1 MEDPEVVAAIVAGN
15 PDGLA
20 EAYDRYATPLYSY
33 CRALLHEPAD
43 AADAVQDTF
52 LVATA
57 KLRDLRDPA
66 RLRPWLYAVARNEC
80 FRRLRAG
87 KALSALDEAADLPA
101 TSADIG
107 ATAERAEL
115 SQLIRAAMDG
125 LNPGDRDV
133 IELSLVQELEGDDLA
148 AALGVSR
155 NHAHALLSR
164 ARSQL
169 ERSLGALIVA
179 RTGRDA
185 CASLDAM
192 LASWDGRLTVL
203 MRKRI
208 SRHIDDCEICGE
220 RKRRE
225 LSPAMF
231 AGALPVAALSL
242 KAAPA
247 VLSPGFRDQLLR
259 VLADRSPAGTAHRL
273 SVANRAAP
281 FGPNGFPKPVSPA
294 GAAPWRRV
302 RYHPQA
308 VVAGVAAAVVVA
320 GAIAAVVIAGSQHRP
335 PPSAGAAGGPAHG
348 ASASAGTPGRGGP
361 SGSHPGGVGASGN
374 NGGNNGSGG
383 NGSGGHGLVPTSTAN
398 GGAPTPVSLPSS
410 GPPTPVAAS
419 SSPVPSTTRTTPAP
433 ATSAPAS
440 TPAPAAGTLSL
451 STGTL
456 RLVSVKGLAT
466 AKFTLTARGGPVS
479 YSITPGSSLA
489 GRMSVTPSSGTL
501 ASGASVTVTVT
512 STSLVALDGQLTV
525 NPGGQT
531 IAVILSVSL

>member
-1 MEDPEVVAAIVAGN
+1 MRMEDPEVVAAIVAGD
-15 PDGLA
+15 PAGLA
-20 EAYDRYATPLYSY
+20 EAYDRYATPLFSY

-57 KLRDLRDPA
+57 KLRDLRDPS

-101 TSADIG
+101 ASADIG
-107 ATAERAEL
+107 ATAEQAEL

-133 IELSLVQELEGDDLA
+133 IELSLVQELEGDELA

-192 LASWDGRLTVL
+192 LAGWDGRLTVL

-208 SRHIDDCEICGE
+208 SRHIDDCDICGE

-225 LSPAMF
+225 LTPAMF
-231 AGALPVAALSL
+231 AGAVPIAAL
-242 KAAPA
+242 PA
-247 VLSPGFRDQLLR
+247 VFSSGFRDQLLR

-281 FGPNGFPKPVSPA
+281 FGPTGFPKAASPP

-302 RYHPQA
+302 RHHPQA
-308 VVAGVAAAVVVA
+308 VVAAAAAAVVVA
-320 GAIAAVVIAGSQHRP
+320 GAIAAGVIAGSQHRP
-335 PPSAGAAGGPAHG
+335 PPASAAAGPAHG

-361 SGSHPGGVGASGN
+361 SGSHPGGGNGGNGN
-374 NGGNNGSGG
+374 NGTGGSGSGG
-383 NGSGGHGLVPTSTAN
+383 NGGQGLVPTAPAN
-398 GGAPTPVSLPSS
+398 GGTPTPVSQPSS
-410 GPPTPVAAS
+410 GPSTPAAA
-419 SSPVPSTTRTTPAP
+419 SSPVPSATRTTPAP
-433 ATSAPAS
+433 ATSPPAS

-456 RLVSVKGLAT
+456 RLVSVKGVAT

-489 GRMSVTPSSGTL
+489 GSLSVSPSAGSL

-512 STSLVALDGQLTV
+512 SGSLVALNGQLTV

-531 IAVILSVSL
+531 ITVILSVSL

>member
-1 MEDPEVVAAIVAGN
+1 MEDPEVVAAIVAGD
-15 PDGLA
+15 PAGLA

-33 CRALLHEPAD
+33 CRALLREPAD

-87 KALSALDEAADLPA
+87 KALSALDEAADIPA
-101 TSADIG
+101 TSAEIG
-107 ATAERAEL
+107 ATAEQAEL
-115 SQLIRAAMDG
+115 SQLIRAAMNG

-133 IELSLVQELEGDDLA
+133 IELSLVRELEGDELA

-155 NHAHALLSR
+155 NHAHAVLSR

-169 ERSLGALIVA
+169 ERSLGALLVA

-185 CASLDAM
+185 CAGLDSM
-192 LASWDGRLTVL
+192 LAGWDGRLTVL
-203 MRKRI
+203 LRKRI
-208 SRHIDDCEICGE
+208 SRHIDDCDTCGE

-225 LSPAMF
+225 LTPAMF
-231 AGALPVAALSL
+231 AGAVPIAALSL
-242 KAAPA
+242 KALPA

-281 FGPNGFPKPVSPA
+281 FGPNGFPQPVSPP
-294 GAAPWRRV
+294 GAAPWRQVRQHPRV
-302 RYHPQA
+302 
-308 VVAGVAAAVVVA
+308 VVAAAAAAVVVA
-320 GAIAAVVIAGSQHRP
+320 GAVAAVLIAGSQHRP
-335 PPSAGAAGGPAHG
+335 PPATAAAGPAHG

-361 SGSHPGGVGASGN
+361 SGSHPGGR
-374 NGGNNGSGG
+374 NGGSASNGSGG
-383 NGSGGHGLVPTSTAN
+383 GGHGLVPTAPAN
-398 GGAPTPVSLPSS
+398 GGTPGPVSLPSS
-410 GPPTPVAAS
+410 GPPTSVAAS
-419 SSPVPSTTRTTPAP
+419 SSPVPS
-433 ATSAPAS
+433 ATSSAPAS
-440 TPAPAAGTLSL
+440 SPPPSAPAPAAGTLSL

-456 RLVSVKGLAT
+456 RLVSVKGVAT

-489 GRMSVTPSSGTL
+489 GRLSVAPSSGSL

-531 IAVILSVSL
+531 ITVVLSVSL

>member
-1 MEDPEVVAAIVAGN
+1 MRMEDPEVVAAIVAGD
-15 PDGLA
+15 PAGLA

-87 KALSALDEAADLPA
+87 KALSALDEAADIPA
-101 TSADIG
+101 ASADIG
-107 ATAERAEL
+107 ATAEQAEL

-133 IELSLVQELEGDDLA
+133 IELSLVQELEGDELA

-185 CASLDAM
+185 CASLDSM
-192 LASWDGRLTVL
+192 LAGWDGRLTVL

-208 SRHIDDCEICGE
+208 SRHIDDCDICGE

-225 LSPAMF
+225 LTPAMF
-231 AGALPVAALSL
+231 AGAVPIAAL
-242 KAAPA
+242 PA
-247 VLSPGFRDQLLR
+247 VFSPGFRDQLLR

-281 FGPNGFPKPVSPA
+281 FGPNGFPKAASPP

-302 RYHPQA
+302 RHHPQA
-308 VVAGVAAAVVVA
+308 VVAAAAAAVVVA
-320 GAIAAVVIAGSQHRP
+320 GAIAAGVIAGSQHRP
-335 PPSAGAAGGPAHG
+335 PPASAAGGPAHG
-348 ASASAGTPGRGGP
+348 ASASASAGTPGRGGP
-361 SGSHPGGVGASGN
+361 SGSHPGGGNGGNGN
-374 NGGNNGSGG
+374 NGTG
-383 NGSGGHGLVPTSTAN
+383 GSGGHGLVPTAPAN
-398 GGAPTPVSLPSS
+398 GGTPTPVSLPSS

-419 SSPVPSTTRTTPAP
+419 SPVPSATRTTPAP
-433 ATSAPAS
+433 ATSPPAS
-440 TPAPAAGTLSL
+440 TPAPAVGTLSL

-456 RLVSVKGLAT
+456 RLVSVKGVAT

-479 YSITPGSSLA
+479 YAITPGSSLV
-489 GRMSVTPSSGTL
+489 GSLSVTPSSGSL
-501 ASGASVTVTVT
+501 AAGASVTVTVT
-512 STSLVALDGQLTV
+512 STSLVALNGQLTV

-531 IAVILSVSL
+531 ITVILSVSL

>member
-1 MEDPEVVAAIVAGN
+1 MEDPEVVAAIVAGD
-15 PDGLA
+15 PAGLA

-33 CRALLHEPAD
+33 CRALLREPAD

-87 KALSALDEAADLPA
+87 KALSALDEAADIPA
-101 TSADIG
+101 TSAEVG
-107 ATAERAEL
+107 ATAEQAEL

-125 LNPGDRDV
+125 LNPGDKDV
-133 IELSLVQELEGDDLA
+133 IELSLVSELDNDELA

-155 NHAHALLSR
+155 NHAHAVLSR

-185 CASLDAM
+185 CAGLDSM
-192 LASWDGRLTVL
+192 LAGWDGRLTVL

-225 LSPAMF
+225 LTPAMF
-231 AGALPVAALSL
+231 AGAVPIAALSL
-242 KAAPA
+242 KALPA
-247 VLSPGFRDQLLR
+247 AFSPGFRDQLLR

-273 SVANRAAP
+273 GVANRAAP
-281 FGPNGFPKPVSPA
+281 FGPNGFPKPASPP
-294 GAAPWRRV
+294 GAAPWRRI
-302 RYHPQA
+302 RHHPQA
-308 VVAGVAAAVVVA
+308 VVAAAAVAVMVA
-320 GAIAAVVIAGSQHRP
+320 GAIVAGLIAGSQHRP
-335 PPSAGAAGGPAHG
+335 PPATAAGGPAHG

-361 SGSHPGGVGASGN
+361 SGSHPGGDNGGN
-374 NGGNNGSGG
+374 GNNGSGG
-383 NGSGGHGLVPTSTAN
+383 SGGHGIVPTAPAA
-398 GGAPTPVSLPSS
+398 GGTPTPVSLPSS
-410 GPPTPVAAS
+410 RPPTPVAAS
-419 SSPVPSTTRTTPAP
+419 SSPVPS
-433 ATSAPAS
+433 ATSTAPVSSPPS

-456 RLVSVKGLAT
+456 RLVSVKGVAT

-479 YSITPGSSLA
+479 YSITPGSSLV
-489 GRMSVTPSSGTL
+489 GSLTVTPSSGSL
-501 ASGASVTVTVT
+501 ASGASVTVTVP

-531 IAVILSVSL
+531 ITAILSVSL

>member
-1 MEDPEVVAAIVAGN
+1 MRMEDPEVVAAIVAGD
-15 PDGLA
+15 PAGLA

-87 KALSALDEAADLPA
+87 KALSALDEAADIPA
-101 TSADIG
+101 ASADIG
-107 ATAERAEL
+107 ATAEQAEL

-133 IELSLVQELEGDDLA
+133 IELSLVQELEGDELA

-164 ARSQL
+164 ARGQL

-185 CASLDAM
+185 CASLGSI
-192 LASWDGRLTVL
+192 LAGWDGRLTVL

-225 LSPAMF
+225 LTPAMF
-231 AGALPVAALSL
+231 AGAVPIAALSL
-242 KAAPA
+242 KAVPA
-247 VLSPGFRDQLLR
+247 VFSPGFRDQLLR

-281 FGPNGFPKPVSPA
+281 FGPDGFPKAASPP

-302 RYHPQA
+302 RHHPQA
-308 VVAGVAAAVVVA
+308 VVAAAAAAVVVA
-320 GAIAAVVIAGSQHRP
+320 GAIAAGVIAGSQHRP
-335 PPSAGAAGGPAHG
+335 PPASAAGGPAHG

-361 SGSHPGGVGASGN
+361 SGSHPGGGN
-374 NGGNNGSGG
+374 GGNGNNGSGG
-383 NGSGGHGLVPTSTAN
+383 GGGHGGNGLVPTAPAN
-398 GGAPTPVSLPSS
+398 GGTPTPVSQPSS

-419 SSPVPSTTRTTPAP
+419 SSPVPSATRTTPAP
-433 ATSAPAS
+433 ATSPPAS

-456 RLVSVKGLAT
+456 RLVSVKGVAT

-479 YSITPGSSLA
+479 YSITPGSSLV
-489 GRMSVTPSSGTL
+489 GSLSVSPSSGSL

-512 STSLVALDGQLTV
+512 STSLVALNGQLTV

-531 IAVILSVSL
+531 ITVILSVSL

>member
-1 MEDPEVVAAIVAGN
+1 MRMEDPEVVAAIVAGD
-15 PDGLA
+15 PAGLA

-33 CRALLHEPAD
+33 CRALLPEPAD

-80 FRRLRAG
+80 FRRLRAR
-87 KALSALDEAADLPA
+87 KALSALDEAADIPA
-101 TSADIG
+101 ASADIG
-107 ATAERAEL
+107 ATAEQAEL

-133 IELSLVQELEGDDLA
+133 IELSLVQDLEGDELA

-164 ARSQL
+164 ARGQL

-185 CASLDAM
+185 CASLGSI
-192 LASWDGRLTVL
+192 LAGWDGRLTVL

-225 LSPAMF
+225 LTPAMF
-231 AGALPVAALSL
+231 AGAVPIAALSL
-242 KAAPA
+242 KAVPA
-247 VLSPGFRDQLLR
+247 VFSPGFRDQLLR

-281 FGPNGFPKPVSPA
+281 FGPGGFPKAASPP
-294 GAAPWRRV
+294 GAAPWRRA
-302 RYHPQA
+302 RHHARA
-308 VVAGVAAAVVVA
+308 VVAAAGAAAVVA
-320 GAIAAVVIAGSQHRP
+320 GAIAAGTIAGSQHRP
-335 PPSAGAAGGPAHG
+335 PSASAAGGQAHG

-361 SGSHPGGVGASGN
+361 SGRHRGGGN
-374 NGGNNGSGG
+374 GNNGSGSG
-383 NGSGGHGLVPTSTAN
+383 NGGNGLVPTAPAN
-398 GGAPTPVSLPSS
+398 GGPPAPVSPPSS
-410 GPPTPVAAS
+410 GPPAPVAAS
-419 SSPVPSTTRTTPAP
+419 SSPVPSATRTTPAP
-433 ATSAPAS
+433 VTSP
-440 TPAPAAGTLSL
+440 PAPAAGTLSL
-451 STGTL
+451 SAGTL
-456 RLVSVKGLAT
+456 RLVSVKGVAT

-479 YSITPGSSLA
+479 YAITPGSSLA
-489 GRMSVTPSSGTL
+489 GSLSVAPSSGSP

-512 STSLVALDGQLTV
+512 SGSLVALNGQLTV

-531 IAVILSVSL
+531 ITVILSVSL

>member
-1 MEDPEVVAAIVAGN
+1 MEDPEVVAAIVAGD
-15 PDGLA
+15 PAGLA
-20 EAYDRYATPLYSY
+20 EAYDRYARPLFSY

-87 KALSALDEAADLPA
+87 KALSALEEAADLPA

-107 ATAERAEL
+107 ATAEQAEL
-115 SQLIRAAMDG
+115 SQLIRAALDG

-133 IELSLVQELEGDDLA
+133 IELSLVAELEGDELA

-185 CASLDAM
+185 CASLDSM
-192 LASWDGRLTVL
+192 LAGWDGRLTVL

-208 SRHIDDCEICGE
+208 SRHIDDCDTCGE

-225 LSPAMF
+225 LTPAMF
-231 AGALPVAALSL
+231 AGAVPIAALSL
-242 KAAPA
+242 KALPA
-247 VLSPGFRDQLLR
+247 VFSPGFRDQLLR

-281 FGPNGFPKPVSPA
+281 FGPNGFPKPVSPP

-302 RYHPQA
+302 RHHPRA
-308 VVAGVAAAVVVA
+308 VVAAAAAAVVVA
-320 GAIAAVVIAGSQHRP
+320 GAIAAGVIAGSPNRP
-335 PPSAGAAGGPAHG
+335 PPAGAAGGPSPG
-348 ASASAGTPGRGGP
+348 ASASTGTPARGAP
-361 SGSHPGGVGASGN
+361 SGSHSAGRGN
-374 NGGNNGSGG
+374 NGNPGNNGNSSSGG
-383 NGSGGHGLVPTSTAN
+383 GNGGHGLVPTAPAN
-398 GGAPTPVSLPSS
+398 GGPPTPVSAPSS
-410 GPPTPVAAS
+410 RSPTPVAAS
-419 SSPVPSTTRTTPAP
+419 SSPVPSRTSTAP
-433 ATSAPAS
+433 ASSPPAS
-440 TPAPAAGTLSL
+440 TPAPASGTLVL

-456 RLVSVKGLAT
+456 RLVSVKGVAT
-466 AKFTLTARGGPVS
+466 AKFTLTARGGPVG

-489 GRMSVTPSSGTL
+489 GRLSVTPSAGTL
-501 ASGASVTVTVT
+501 AAGASVTVTVT
-512 STSLVALDGQLTV
+512 STHLIALNGQLTV

-531 IAVILSVSL
+531 ITVVLSVSL

>member
-1 MEDPEVVAAIVAGN
+1 MRMEDPEVVAAIVAGD
-15 PDGLA
+15 PAGLA

-101 TSADIG
+101 ASADIG
-107 ATAERAEL
+107 ATAEQAEL

-133 IELSLVQELEGDDLA
+133 IELSLVQELEGDELA

-185 CASLDAM
+185 CASLDSM
-192 LASWDGRLTVL
+192 LAGWDGRLTVL

-208 SRHIDDCEICGE
+208 SRHIDDCDICGE

-225 LSPAMF
+225 LTPAMF
-231 AGALPVAALSL
+231 AGAVPIAAL
-242 KAAPA
+242 PA
-247 VLSPGFRDQLLR
+247 VFSPGFRDQLLR

-281 FGPNGFPKPVSPA
+281 FGPNGFPKPASPP

-302 RYHPQA
+302 RNHPQA
-308 VVAGVAAAVVVA
+308 AVAAAAAAVVVA
-320 GAIAAVVIAGSQHRP
+320 GAIAAGVIAGSQHRP
-335 PPSAGAAGGPAHG
+335 PRASAAGGPAHG

-361 SGSHPGGVGASGN
+361 SGSHPGGGN
-374 NGGNNGSGG
+374 GGNGNNGSGANG
-383 NGSGGHGLVPTSTAN
+383 SGGSGGHGLVPTAPAN
-398 GGAPTPVSLPSS
+398 GGTPTPVSLPSS
-410 GPPTPVAAS
+410 GPTPVAAS
-419 SSPVPSTTRTTPAP
+419 SNPVPSATSTAPAP
-433 ATSAPAS
+433 ASSPPAS

-456 RLVSVKGLAT
+456 RLVSVKGVAT

-489 GRMSVTPSSGTL
+489 GSLSVTPSSGSL

-512 STSLVALDGQLTV
+512 STSLVAVNGQLTV
-525 NPGGQT
+525 NPGRHT
-531 IAVILSVSL
+531 ITVILSVSL

>member
-1 MEDPEVVAAIVAGN
+1 MEDPEVVAAIVAGD
-15 PDGLA
+15 PAGLA
-20 EAYDRYATPLYSY
+20 EAYDRYARPLYSY

-87 KALSALDEAADLPA
+87 KALSALDEVADIPA

-107 ATAERAEL
+107 ATAEQAEL
-115 SQLIRAAMDG
+115 SQLIRAALGG

-133 IELSLVQELEGDDLA
+133 IELSLVAELEGDELA

-185 CASLDAM
+185 CASLDSM
-192 LASWDGRLTVL
+192 LAGWDGRLTVL

-208 SRHIDDCEICGE
+208 SRHIDDCDSCGE

-225 LSPAMF
+225 LTPAMF
-231 AGALPVAALSL
+231 AGAVPIAALSL
-242 KAAPA
+242 KALPA
-247 VLSPGFRDQLLR
+247 VFSPGFRDQLLR

-281 FGPNGFPKPVSPA
+281 FGPHGFPKPVSPP
-294 GAAPWRRV
+294 GAAPWGRV
-302 RYHPQA
+302 RHHPRA
-308 VVAGVAAAVVVA
+308 VVAAAAAAVVVA
-320 GAIAAVVIAGSQHRP
+320 GAIAAGVIAGSGHGP
-335 PPSAGAAGGPAHG
+335 PPAGAAGGPAHG
-348 ASASAGTPGRGGP
+348 PSASAGTPVRGGP
-361 SGSHPGGVGASGN
+361 SGPHSGGSGSNGN
-374 NGGNNGSGG
+374 NGNSSSGG
-383 NGSGGHGLVPTSTAN
+383 NGGHGLVPTAPAN
-398 GGAPTPVSLPSS
+398 GGPPTPVSAPSS

-419 SSPVPSTTRTTPAP
+419 SSPVPSATSTAP
-433 ATSAPAS
+433 ASSPPAS
-440 TPAPAAGTLSL
+440 TPAPASGTLAV

-456 RLVSVKGLAT
+456 RLVSVKGVAT

-479 YSITPGSSLA
+479 YSITPGSSLV
-489 GRMSVTPSSGTL
+489 GRLSVTPSSGTL

-512 STSLVALDGQLTV
+512 STSLVALNGQLTV

-531 IAVILSVSL
+531 ITVVLSISL

>member
-1 MEDPEVVAAIVAGN
+1 MRSGTTVCRMEDPEVVAAIVAGD
-15 PDGLA
+15 PAGLA
-20 EAYDRYATPLYSY
+20 EAYDRHATPHYSY

-52 LVATA
+52 LLATA
-57 KLRDLRDPA
+57 KLRDLRDPS

-101 TSADIG
+101 ASADIG
-107 ATAERAEL
+107 ASAEQAEL

-133 IELSLVQELEGDDLA
+133 IELSLVQELEGDELA

-185 CASLDAM
+185 CVSLDAM
-192 LASWDGRLTVL
+192 LAGWDGRLTVL

-208 SRHIDDCEICGE
+208 SRHIDDCDICGE

-225 LSPAMF
+225 LTPAMF
-231 AGALPVAALSL
+231 AGAVPIAAL
-242 KAAPA
+242 PA
-247 VLSPGFRDQLLR
+247 VFSPGFRDQLLR

-281 FGPNGFPKPVSPA
+281 FGPNGFPKAASPP
-294 GAAPWRRV
+294 GTAPWHRV
-302 RYHPQA
+302 RHHPRA
-308 VVAGVAAAVVVA
+308 VVAAAAAAVVVA
-320 GAIAAVVIAGSQHRP
+320 GAIAAGVIAGSQHRP
-335 PPSAGAAGGPAHG
+335 PPASAAGGPAHG

-361 SGSHPGGVGASGN
+361 SGSHPGGGN
-374 NGGNNGSGG
+374 GGNGNNGSGS
-383 NGSGGHGLVPTSTAN
+383 GSGGHGSVPTASAN
-398 GGAPTPVSLPSS
+398 GGTPTPVSQPSS

-419 SSPVPSTTRTTPAP
+419 SSPVPSATRTTPAP
-433 ATSAPAS
+433 ATSPAS
-440 TPAPAAGTLSL
+440 SPAPAAGTL
-451 STGTL
+451 
-456 RLVSVKGLAT
+456 
-466 AKFTLTARGGPVS
+466 
-479 YSITPGSSLA
+479 
-489 GRMSVTPSSGTL
+489 
-501 ASGASVTVTVT
+501 
-512 STSLVALDGQLTV
+512 
-525 NPGGQT
+525 
-531 IAVILSVSL
+531 

>member
-1 MEDPEVVAAIVAGN
+1 MEDPEVVAAIVAGD
-15 PDGLA
+15 PAGLA
-20 EAYDRYATPLYSY
+20 EAYDRYSRPLYSY
-33 CRALLHEPAD
+33 CRALLPEPAD

-66 RLRPWLYAVARNEC
+66 RLRSWLYAVARNEC

-87 KALSALDEAADLPA
+87 KALSALDEAANLPA

-107 ATAERAEL
+107 DRAEQAEL

-133 IELSLVQELEGDDLA
+133 IELSLVAELEGDELA

-185 CASLDAM
+185 CASLDSM
-192 LASWDGRLTVL
+192 LAGWDGRLTVL

-208 SRHIDDCEICGE
+208 SRHIDDCDTCGE

-225 LSPAMF
+225 LTPAMF
-231 AGALPVAALSL
+231 AGAVPIAAL
-242 KAAPA
+242 PA
-247 VLSPGFRDQLLR
+247 VFSPGFRDQLLR

-281 FGPNGFPKPVSPA
+281 FGSNGFPKPVSPP
-294 GAAPWRRV
+294 GAAPWSRLRH
-302 RYHPQA
+302 HPRA
-308 VVAGVAAAVVVA
+308 VVAAAAATIVVA
-320 GAIAAVVIAGSQHRP
+320 GAIAAGVMAGSPSRP
-335 PPSAGAAGGPAHG
+335 PPASAAGGPAPG
-348 ASASAGTPGRGGP
+348 ASASSAGTPAHGGP
-361 SGSHPGGVGASGN
+361 SGSHSGGSGSNGN
-374 NGGNNGSGG
+374 NGNSSSGG
-383 NGSGGHGLVPTSTAN
+383 NGSQGLVPTAPAN
-398 GGAPTPVSLPSS
+398 GGPPTPVSASSS
-410 GPPTPVAAS
+410 GAPTPVAAS
-419 SSPVPSTTRTTPAP
+419 SSPVPSATSTAP
-433 ATSAPAS
+433 ASSPPAS
-440 TPAPAAGTLSL
+440 TPAPPPAAGTLAL

-456 RLVSVKGLAT
+456 RLVSVKGVAT

-489 GRMSVTPSSGTL
+489 GRLSVTPSSGTL
-501 ASGASVTVTVT
+501 AAGASVTVTVT
-512 STSLVALDGQLTV
+512 STSLVALNGQLTV

-531 IAVILSVSL
+531 ITVVLSISL

>member
-1 MEDPEVVAAIVAGN
+1 
-15 PDGLA
+15 
-20 EAYDRYATPLYSY
+20 
-33 CRALLHEPAD
+33 
-43 AADAVQDTF
+43 
-52 LVATA
+52 
-57 KLRDLRDPA
+57 
-66 RLRPWLYAVARNEC
+66 
-80 FRRLRAG
+80 
-87 KALSALDEAADLPA
+87 
-101 TSADIG
+101 
-107 ATAERAEL
+107 
-115 SQLIRAAMDG
+115 MDG

-133 IELSLVQELEGDDLA
+133 IELSLVQELEGDELA

-185 CASLDAM
+185 CASLDSM
-192 LASWDGRLTVL
+192 LAGWDGRLTVL

-208 SRHIDDCEICGE
+208 SRHIDDCDICGE

-225 LSPAMF
+225 LTPAMF
-231 AGALPVAALSL
+231 AGVVPIAAL
-242 KAAPA
+242 PA

-259 VLADRSPAGTAHRL
+259 VLADRSPAGTAQRL

-281 FGPNGFPKPVSPA
+281 FGPNGFPKPATPP

-302 RYHPQA
+302 RDHPQA
-308 VVAGVAAAVVVA
+308 VAAAAAAAVVVA
-320 GAIAAVVIAGSQHRP
+320 GAIAAGVIAGSQHHP
-335 PPSAGAAGGPAHG
+335 PPASAAGGPAHG

-361 SGSHPGGVGASGN
+361 SGSHLGGGN
-374 NGGNNGSGG
+374 GNNGSGG
-383 NGSGGHGLVPTSTAN
+383 NSGHGLVPTAPAN
-398 GGAPTPVSLPSS
+398 GGTPTPVSLPSS

-419 SSPVPSTTRTTPAP
+419 SSPVPSATHTTPAS
-433 ATSAPAS
+433 ATSPPAS

-456 RLVSVKGLAT
+456 RLVSVKGVAT

-479 YSITPGSSLA
+479 YAITPGSSLA
-489 GRMSVTPSSGTL
+489 GSLSVTPSSGSL

-512 STSLVALDGQLTV
+512 STSLVALNGQLTV

-531 IAVILSVSL
+531 ITVILSVSL

>member
-1 MEDPEVVAAIVAGN
+1 MEDPEVVAAIVAGD
-15 PDGLA
+15 PAGLA

-87 KALSALDEAADLPA
+87 KALSALDEAADIPA
-101 TSADIG
+101 TSAEIG

-115 SQLIRAAMDG
+115 SQLIRAAMGG

-133 IELSLVQELEGDDLA
+133 IELSLVQDLEGDELA

-179 RTGRDA
+179 RTGREA
-185 CASLDAM
+185 CASLDSM
-192 LASWDGRLTVL
+192 LAGWDGRLTVL

-208 SRHIDDCEICGE
+208 SRHIDDCDICGE

-225 LSPAMF
+225 LTPAMF
-231 AGALPVAALSL
+231 AGVVPVAALSL
-242 KAAPA
+242 KALPA
-247 VLSPGFRDQLLR
+247 VSAPGFRDQLLR
-259 VLADRSPAGTAHRL
+259 ALADRSPAGTAHRL

-281 FGPNGFPKPVSPA
+281 FGPNGFPKPASPP

-302 RYHPQA
+302 RHHPQA
-308 VVAGVAAAVVVA
+308 VVAAAAAAVLVA
-320 GAIAAVVIAGSQHRP
+320 GVIAAVFIAGSQHRQP
-335 PPSAGAAGGPAHG
+335 PAAAAGGPAHG
-348 ASASAGTPGRGGP
+348 ASASAGPPGRRGP
-361 SGSHPGGVGASGN
+361 SGSHPGGGSGGN
-374 NGGNNGSGG
+374 GNNGSG
-383 NGSGGHGLVPTSTAN
+383 SGASGLVPTAPAN
-398 GGAPTPVSLPSS
+398 GGPPTPVSPSS
-410 GPPTPVAAS
+410 SGAPTPVAAS
-419 SSPVPSTTRTTPAP
+419 SSPVPSATSTAPAP
-433 ATSAPAS
+433 ASSPPAS
-440 TPAPAAGTLSL
+440 TRAPAAGTLSL

-456 RLVSVKGLAT
+456 RLVSVKGVAT

-489 GRMSVTPSSGTL
+489 GSLSVTPSSGSL

-512 STSLVALDGQLTV
+512 STSLVALNGQLTV
-525 NPGGQT
+525 NPGDQT
-531 IAVILSVSL
+531 ITVILSVSL

>member
-1 MEDPEVVAAIVAGN
+1 MRMEDPEVVAAIVAGD
-15 PDGLA
+15 PAGLA

-101 TSADIG
+101 ASADIG
-107 ATAERAEL
+107 ATAEQAEL

-133 IELSLVQELEGDDLA
+133 IELSLVQELEGDELA

-185 CASLDAM
+185 CASLDSM
-192 LASWDGRLTVL
+192 LAGWDGRLTVL

-208 SRHIDDCEICGE
+208 SRHIDDCDICGE

-225 LSPAMF
+225 LTPAMF
-231 AGALPVAALSL
+231 AGAVPIAVL
-242 KAAPA
+242 PA
-247 VLSPGFRDQLLR
+247 VFSPGFRDQLLR

-281 FGPNGFPKPVSPA
+281 FGPNGFPKAASPP

-302 RYHPQA
+302 RHHPQA
-308 VVAGVAAAVVVA
+308 VVAAAAAAVVVA
-320 GAIAAVVIAGSQHRP
+320 GAIAAGIIAGSQHRP
-335 PPSAGAAGGPAHG
+335 PPASAAGGPAHG

-361 SGSHPGGVGASGN
+361 SGSHPGGGNGGNGN
-374 NGGNNGSGG
+374 NGTGGGGSGVG
-383 NGSGGHGLVPTSTAN
+383 NGLVPTTPAN
-398 GGAPTPVSLPSS
+398 GGTPAPVSPPSS

-419 SSPVPSTTRTTPAP
+419 SSPVPSATRTTPAP
-433 ATSAPAS
+433 APSSPAS
-440 TPAPAAGTLSL
+440 TPAPAVGTLSL

-456 RLVSVKGLAT
+456 RLVSVKGVAT

-479 YSITPGSSLA
+479 YAITPGSSLV
-489 GRMSVTPSSGTL
+489 GSLSVTPSSGSL

-512 STSLVALDGQLTV
+512 STSLVALNGQLTV

-531 IAVILSVSL
+531 ITVILSVSL